1 MKGRTRKDK
10 DQMSWKI
17 KCPKICETIIW
28 ECYFDGE
35 SDEKK
40 GKEDE
45 KGGRMFL
52 RIRRAKKK
60 ASTIETKKL
69 KIIKASIYY
78 DTRRGDDVETKAF

>member
-1 MKGRTRKDK
+1 
-10 DQMSWKI
+10 
-17 KCPKICETIIW
+17 
-28 ECYFDGE
+28 
-35 SDEKK
+35 
-40 GKEDE
+40 
-45 KGGRMFL
+45 MFL